1 MRYSYL
7 ACFAS
12 VVLVLAGTCEEST
25 PAAAAD
31 ENDVGSFPVCCRSNR
46 GTFPQPQFASALA
59 AQGKKDQPRKL
70 VLIGWPYTN
79 DKYTQSNFIACGSA
93 DTEYVWGVI
102 LDDNDANFIW
112 AGTTIDSSWRIYF
125 DSVDR
130 PEDMD
135 LRLRVEEVYDGE
147 LIGDDTIF
155 QINNTTGKFSEACSY
170 VKRTKDGTRS
180 KAGEKLKIKDVVH
193 QNKKI
198 TVKGETDQTSK
209 VYGLLVPAKKKQFK
223 PLVGTMGQGKNWSLE
238 INTAKAP
245 KGDYEVRVR
254 HAKKG
259 QHVYWDRYP
268 ITIN

>member
-7 ACFAS
+7 VCFAS
-12 VVLVLAGTCEEST
+12 VVLVLAGTCEEPT
-25 PAAAAD
+25 PAGAAED
-31 ENDVGSFPVCCRSNR
+31 SEVGSFPVCRHSNR
-46 GTFPQPQFASALA
+46 AAFPQPHFTSALV

-70 VLIGWPYTN
+70 VLIGWPYGMDN
-79 DKYTQSNFIACGSA
+79 ITQSNFIACGSA

-102 LDDNDANFIW
+102 LDDNDSNYIW
-112 AGTTIDSSWRIYF
+112 AGTTIDSSWQIYF

-130 PEDMD
+130 PEDMS

-147 LIGDDTIF
+147 LIGDDMIF
-155 QINNTTGKFSEACSY
+155 QINNTTGKFSEACS
-170 VKRTKDGTRS
+170 KKERTKQGTRS
-180 KAGEKLKIKDVVH
+180 KAGEKLMIKDVAH

-209 VYGLLVPAKKKQFK
+209 IYGLLVPAKKKQFK
-223 PLVGTMGQGKNWSLE
+223 PFAGTVAQGKTWSLE
-238 INTAKAP
+238 INTAKVP

-254 HAKKG
+254 HTKKG